1 MAGRA
6 GDRDQRDPTIPL
18 LFITSARSP
27 AKFYLCAATA
37 DALDISPATLRRL
50 GPRDPD
56 RFGPS
61 HEAFYGRVQMI
72 ALRAGAD
79 DVIRFH
85 GEHLIVAI
93 PPNRNVEIFYGNRVV
108 TSAYVTVSPAV
119 SHTARGIGARSIRP
133 LTSRE
138 QDESD

>member
-1 MAGRA
+1 M
-6 GDRDQRDPTIPL
+6 
-18 LFITSARSP
+18 
-27 AKFYLCAATA
+27 
-37 DALDISPATLRRL
+37 RRL

-61 HEAFYGRVQMI
+61 HEAFYGRVQVI

-79 DVIRFH
+79 NVIRFH

-108 TSAYVTVSPAV
+108 TSAYVTVSRLSRTQPGHRCTLNQA
-119 SHTARGIGARSIRP
+119 TYQQGAGRI
-133 LTSRE
+133 
-138 QDESD
+138 